1 MRKYILGL
9 GVSLII
15 GAIASGIF
23 TYSDWRTETQLEKDG
38 RDGIAVITEKETRTG
53 RRGSVSYYITYSFSL
68 GSTTYTEEESIS
80 KVDWDALQLGQQI
93 AIRYSASKPDMNVI
107 AGGEPNVHN
116 QLVLSLVIG
125 IAGLFV
131 LVLTEIFGNR

>member
-1 MRKYILGL
+1 MRRYILGL

-23 TYSDWRTETQLEKDG
+23 TYSDWRTETQLKKDG

-53 RRGSVSYYITYSFSL
+53 RRGSVSYYITYSFVI

-93 AIRYSASKPDMNVI
+93 AIRYSASKPDMSVI

>member
-1 MRKYILGL
+1 MRKYIVGL

-23 TYSDWRTETQLEKDG
+23 TYSDWRTETQLKKDG
-38 RDGIAVITEKETRTG
+38 QDGIAVITEKETRTG
-53 RRGSVSYYITYSFSL
+53 RRGNISYYITYSFSV

-80 KVDWDALQLGQQI
+80 KVDWDVLQPGQQI
-93 AIRYSASKPDMNVI
+93 SIRYSASKPDMSVI
-107 AGGEPNVHN
+107 AGDEPNVHN

-131 LVLTEIFGNR
+131 LVLTEIFGDH

>member
-1 MRKYILGL
+1 MRKYIVGL

-15 GAIASGIF
+15 GAIASGVF
-23 TYSDWRTETQLEKDG
+23 AYSDWRTETQLKKDG

-53 RRGSVSYYITYSFSL
+53 RRGSISYYITYSFSI

-80 KVDWDALQLGQQI
+80 KTDWDALQLGQQI
-93 AIRYSASKPDMNVI
+93 AIRYSASKPDMNII
-107 AGGEPNVHN
+107 AGNEHSSRN
-116 QLVLSLVIG
+116 QLILGLVIG